1 MMQAPKRAM
10 VMAAGLGTRMRP
22 LTNDRC
28 KALVELGGKSLI
40 DWMLD
45 RLAEAGVEKAVVNV
59 HHFADRLESHLS
71 ERTAPAITIS
81 DERAEL
87 LETGGGLAKA
97 APLLGD
103 DPIYVANIDS
113 VWQEQPGVKEL
124 DKLARAFD
132 PGRMDALLLIT
143 PTANTLG
150 FDGPGDFFLH
160 EDGRLERRGERAT
173 APYAYTGVQIL
184 NPRVLEGLPVEPFST
199 NLIWNTAL
207 EAGRLHGCVMD
218 AFWMHVG
225 DPEAREA
232 AENRLRSFS

>member
-1 MMQAPKRAM
+1 MSDAPKRAM

-28 KALVELGGKSLI
+28 KALVELGGKTLI

-45 RLAEAGVEKAVVNV
+45 RLAEAGVEDAVVNV
-59 HHFADRLESHLS
+59 HHFADRLESHLNG
-71 ERTAPAITIS
+71 RTAPAITIS
-81 DERAEL
+81 DERDQL

-97 APLLGD
+97 APLLGE
-103 DPIYVANIDS
+103 DPIFVANIDS
-113 VWQEQPGVKEL
+113 VWQERPGVKEL

-132 PGRMDALLLIT
+132 PERMDALLLIT
-143 PTANTLG
+143 PVANTLG
-150 FDGPGDFFLH
+150 FDGAGDFFRH
-160 EDGRLERRGERAT
+160 DDGQLERRGERAS

-184 NPRVLEGLPVEPFST
+184 HPRVLKGLPVEPFST

-207 EAGRLHGCVMD
+207 EAGRLYGCVMD

-225 DPEAREA
+225 DPEARDQ
-232 AENRLRSFS
+232 AENRLRSSS

>member
-45 RLAEAGVEKAVVNV
+45 RLAEAGVEEAVVNV
-59 HHFADRLESHLS
+59 HHFADRLESHLCQ
-71 ERTAPAITIS
+71 RAAPTLTIS

-103 DPIYVANIDS
+103 DPIFVANIDS
-113 VWQEQPGVKEL
+113 VWREDGTESEL
-124 DKLARAFD
+124 RKLARAFD
-132 PGRMDALLLIT
+132 PDRMDALLLIT